1 MIKTGL
7 LFFCL
12 FICAITQAQEYAWT
26 RDSSGVWNLDI
37 LKSNWFEQSSVS
49 LNGET
54 LLFTRHMSDDNDYT
68 APKETR
74 VLLVSRVSPN
84 GEPQVIRRLNFY
96 ARRFVVRNFNNHYY
110 ILTQEY
116 DVRGN
121 RHNNVILEYDSAW
134 NFMCYT
140 RVKLPHFQHYYTDF
154 FPLGNQQFYLLSK
167 GTEHGS
173 YMTYGAYLVR
183 SGRKGRVEYKRF
195 FALKE
200 LRNLQV
206 RNDSIY
212 FSTHRR
218 TLDYGSRPYKDSV
231 YSYTCDSMLRGDGV
245 FKWVTDFYYNG
256 TKLPDGG
263 HFHVKT
269 QAVLDELTFF
279 NRNNDSL
286 WTWTA
291 GYNWKIRGVIPVDSN
306 RFVVSFSIFG
316 KTDIEAFSEGAA
328 LILFDTDMNQTQLWQ
343 QELISKDKPPFF
355 DIEKT
360 YYSSATNS
368 IQLIHRQRN
377 HQGGTK
383 LGFETVPLP
392 E

>member
-1 MIKTGL
+1 MMKTGL

-12 FICAITQAQEYAWT
+12 LICAIAQAQEYAWT

-37 LKSNWFEQSSVS
+37 SYSNRFEQREVS

-54 LLFTRHMSDDNDYT
+54 LLFTQHEPEDYDYT
-68 APKETR
+68 APKESR
-74 VLLVSRVSPN
+74 MLLVSRVLPN

-96 ARRFVVRNFNNHYY
+96 SRRFVVRNFNNHYY
-110 ILTQEY
+110 ILTQDH

-121 RHNNVILEYDSAW
+121 CHNNVILEYDSLW
-134 NFMCYT
+134 NFLCYT
-140 RVKLPHFQHYYTDF
+140 RVQLPYFQHYYTDF
-154 FPLGNQQFYLLSK
+154 YPVSNQQFYLLSK

-173 YMTYGAYLVR
+173 YLSRGAYLVR
-183 SGRKGRVEYKRF
+183 SGRKGRVEHKRF

-212 FSTHRR
+212 FSSHRR
-218 TLDYGSRPYKDSV
+218 TLDYSCRPYKDSV

-245 FKWVTDFYYNG
+245 FKHVADFYYNG
-256 TKLPDGG
+256 TKLPGG
-263 HFHVKT
+263 GRVIKILRGICGRIT
-269 QAVLDELTFF
+269 LF
-279 NRNNDSL
+279 NSHNDSL
-286 WTWTA
+286 WTWTS
-291 GYNWKIRGVIPVDSN
+291 GNDSIINEVIPVDSN
-306 RFVVSFSIFG
+306 RFVVSFSIL
-316 KTDIEAFSEGAA
+316 KDVDTDSFTDGGA
-328 LILFDTDMNQTQLWQ
+328 LILFDTNMNQTQFWQ
-343 QELISKDKPPFF
+343 HVLISKNKPLFF
-355 DIEKT
+355 DIQQT

-368 IQLIHRQRN
+368 IYLIHSQTKP
-377 HQGGTK
+377 QGGAK